1 MVEHGLAAL
10 LEGRSP
16 EIAATLRR
24 ARELVLSVVPNA
36 TEQVDLPDHLVAYG
50 LGSNGPIRLRDLLIA
65 LVAHTAHVNV
75 QFADGAQLPDPAGLL
90 EGTGK
95 RARHVKCRTVADVER
110 PALRALI
117 EAEAAVHAGDRSSG

>member
-1 MVEHGLAAL
+1 VVDDGITAL

-16 EIAATLRR
+16 EISAVLRR
-24 ARELVLSVVPNA
+24 ARELVLDVVPGA

-50 LGSNGPIRLRDLLIA
+50 VGSCGGIRLRDLLIA

-75 QFADGAQLPDPAGLL
+75 QFADGASLPDPAGLL

-95 RARHVKCRTVADVER
+95 RARHVKCRRIADVER

-117 EAEAAVHAGDRSSG
+117 EAEAALHDAR